1 MLVMLAFAEAFSNL
15 ALPDCSQTPV
25 ISTEA
30 SRLYRDPQWKNPV
43 FAAARGEAASAFTL
57 LVFSTPTFRCRA
69 FVCEIL
75 ANSLIV
81 G

>member
-1 MLVMLAFAEAFSNL
+1 MLVMLAFAEAFPTSHFL
-15 ALPDCSQTPV
+15 TAPK
-25 ISTEA
+25 
-30 SRLYRDPQWKNPV
+30 RLSFRPKHRGFIAIRSGKNPV
-43 FAAARGEAASAFTL
+43 AAARGEAASAFTL
-57 LVFSTPTFRCRA
+57 LVFSTPTFRCKA